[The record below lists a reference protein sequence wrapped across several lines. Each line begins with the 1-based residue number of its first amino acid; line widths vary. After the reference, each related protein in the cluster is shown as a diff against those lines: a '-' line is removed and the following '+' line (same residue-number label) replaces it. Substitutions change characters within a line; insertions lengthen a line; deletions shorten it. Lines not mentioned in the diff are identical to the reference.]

1 MIIWL
6 WFVMFMFMKKSITTW
21 WWCTFK
27 SINALHFVALYFVA
41 LHYISLHFIAFHF
54 KVQVN
59 HGKPITIMIHKN
71 VFTKTSSWK
80 LKDSVIVH
88 ELMNI
93 VYVFKDDET
102 IKRGSRSKAQWIG
115 WWFCFRVSAS
125 TDFNVRKNVFSML
138 IIFVSCI
145 YNLS

>member
-1 MIIWL
+1 MRMIIWL

-27 SINALHFVALYFVA
+27 SINALHFVVFDFVV
-41 LHYISLHFIAFHF
+41 FDFVAFHF

-59 HGKPITIMIHKN
+59 HGKPIIIMLNKN
-71 VFTKTSSWK
+71 VFTKIKTSSWK

-93 VYVFKDDET
+93 VYVLKDDST

-115 WWFCFRVSAS
+115 WWFCFHVSAS